1 MGGCE
6 VMEKVTR
13 EQAEAIEH
21 TRDTMGDAALILLH
35 GKDKNGWIG
44 NLSKRLN
51 GMPILKLI
59 DALRVGYE
67 VEPEYKVGDF
77 VANKTT
83 LEIYEVVSV
92 NENNITIRRNE
103 FKGIGSFSQ
112 HRHATPEEIK
122 QEKER
127 RWWKKHGRGVWELRK
142 GDVLRS
148 KSTHLTYEIVD
159 ITDNGI
165 TFTNDAGFRDKD
177 LIKGCYKVLCFAE
190 NRLDVNT
197 NERSGTVGRYKE
209 YARKRRRH
217 TSI

>member
-1 MGGCE
+1 
-6 VMEKVTR
+6 MEKVKVTR
-13 EQAEAIEH
+13 EQAEAIEW
-21 TRDTMGDAALILLH
+21 ALKYSNVYADKPNELLQRH
-35 GKDKNGWIG
+35 GYAKYNDDGFSQKLTPLNDLETIDLAKVLLG
-44 NLSKRLN
+44 N
-51 GMPILKLI
+51 
-59 DALRVGYE
+59 YE
-67 VEPEYKVGDF
+67 VEPEFKINDWITHKVDGT
-77 VANKTT
+77 VGKVTKTEPCLRT
-83 LEIYEVVSV
+83 D
-92 NENNITIRRNE
+92 
-103 FKGIGSFSQ
+103 KGMGGYLDGFRLS
-112 HRHATPEEIK
+112 TPEEIK